1 MWFLKFGCCGWCLVV
16 DFENL
21 WFLGKLWGGAC
32 KQVLIQTKS
41 GQSCREFP
49 KSNLIGCCGFIVYLC
64 LENESTLETLTL
76 HELNEYIRQVVIL
89 NFGQSMWVTCEISQL
104 NLSRGHRYLEL
115 IQKDEQTED
124 IVARIGAVIW
134 SRDYAS
140 LRRKHRDSLALVLA
154 EANEVRL
161 LVSVDFHE
169 RFGLKLMIKD
179 VDLNYTM
186 GQFAER
192 RLQIIRRLEM
202 EDLLDVNR
210 SVPFSSAFQRIAVI
224 SSETAAG
231 FADFRAHLAEN
242 EYGYDFR
249 VHLFPAAM
257 QGKQV
262 VPEILT
268 QLAIIKKRRKE
279 FDVVIIIR
287 GGGSKIDLS
296 DFDSYELGKMI
307 ATYPLPVFTGI
318 GHEIDES
325 VVDMVSAKSFKTPT
339 AVAGFL
345 VRYNMET
352 EQNVLML
359 EDHLVTLAQN
369 ILSEKKV
376 ELDNLIKFIPVL
388 ASSFT
393 QRVEVEVEQLSLTLK
408 RLFAQA
414 IKNEENRLTHLLAL
428 IQTTRPE
435 NILRK
440 GYSITYKNK
449 EPILDL
455 NKLEVGDEVETH
467 VKDGKFRSKINKIIQ

>member
-1 MWFLKFGCCGWCLVV
+1 M
-16 DFENL
+16 
-21 WFLGKLWGGAC
+21 
-32 KQVLIQTKS
+32 
-41 GQSCREFP
+41 
-49 KSNLIGCCGFIVYLC
+49 
-64 LENESTLETLTL
+64 ESLTL
-76 HELNEYIRQVVIL
+76 YELNEYIRQVVIL

-104 NLSRGHRYLEL
+104 NVSRKHRYLEL
-115 IQKDEQTED
+115 IQKDEETES

-134 SRDYAS
+134 ARDFAS
-140 LRRKHRDSLALVLA
+140 LRRKHRESLNLVLA

-161 LVSVDFHE
+161 LVSVEFHE
-169 RFGLKLMIKD
+169 RFGMKLMIKD
-179 VDLNYTM
+179 IDLNYTI

-192 RLQIIRRLEM
+192 RLQIIRRLEA
-202 EDLLDVNR
+202 EELLDVNR
-210 SVPFSSAFQRIAVI
+210 GVLFPPAFQRIAVI

-231 FADFRAHLAEN
+231 FADFRAHLVEN
-242 EYGYDFR
+242 EYGYDYR

-268 QLAIIKKRRKE
+268 QLGIIKKRRKE
-279 FDVVIIIR
+279 FDVIIIIR

-339 AVAGFL
+339 AVAGYL

-352 EQNVLML
+352 EQQILML
-359 EDHLVTLAQN
+359 EDQAVTLAQN
-369 ILSEKKV
+369 IIAEKNIELENLS
-376 ELDNLIKFIPVL
+376 KFIPIL
-388 ASSFT
+388 ASNVT
-393 QRVEVEVEQLSLTLK
+393 QRADAQLNQLTLTLK

-414 IKNEENRLTHLLAL
+414 IKNDESRLDHLVAL

-449 EPILDL
+449 EPIIHTENLQI
-455 NKLEVGDEVETH
+455 GDNIETH
-467 VKDGKFRSKINKIIQ
+467 VKDGKFQSTINKILK

>member
-1 MWFLKFGCCGWCLVV
+1 M
-16 DFENL
+16 
-21 WFLGKLWGGAC
+21 
-32 KQVLIQTKS
+32 
-41 GQSCREFP
+41 
-49 KSNLIGCCGFIVYLC
+49 
-64 LENESTLETLTL
+64 ESLTL
-76 HELNEYIRQVVIL
+76 YELNEYIRQVVIL

-104 NLSRGHRYLEL
+104 NYSRGHRYLEL
-115 IQKDEQTED
+115 IQKDEETES

-134 SRDYAS
+134 SRDFAN
-140 LRRKHRDSLALVLA
+140 LRRKHREALDLVLA

-161 LVSVDFHE
+161 LVTVDFHE

-192 RLQIIRRLEM
+192 RLQIIKRLEA
-202 EDLLDVNR
+202 EELLDVNR
-210 SVPFSSAFQRIAVI
+210 TIPLPGAFQRIAVI

-242 EYGYDFR
+242 EYGYDYR
-249 VHLFPAAM
+249 IHLFPAAM

-262 VPEILT
+262 VPEVLT

-287 GGGSKIDLS
+287 GGGSKIDLA

-325 VVDMVSAKSFKTPT
+325 VIDMVSAKSFKTPT

-345 VRYNMET
+345 VRHNMEA
-352 EQNVLML
+352 EQQILLL
-359 EDHLVTLAQN
+359 EDHLVTLVQN
-369 ILSEKKV
+369 ILAEKNI
-376 ELDNLIKFIPVL
+376 ELNNLSKFIPIL
-388 ASSFT
+388 ASNIT
-393 QRVEVEVEQLSLTLK
+393 QRAGGYMEQMSLSLK

-414 IKNEENRLTHLLAL
+414 IKNDEKKLEHLLAL
-428 IQTTRPE
+428 IQTTLPE

-440 GYSITYKNK
+440 GYSITYKDK
-449 EPILDL
+449 EPILDSKGL
-455 NKLEVGDEVETH
+455 KIGDEVETH
-467 VKDGKFRSKINKIIQ
+467 IKNGKFHSTINKIIQ

>member
-1 MWFLKFGCCGWCLVV
+1 
-16 DFENL
+16 
-21 WFLGKLWGGAC
+21 
-32 KQVLIQTKS
+32 
-41 GQSCREFP
+41 
-49 KSNLIGCCGFIVYLC
+49 
-64 LENESTLETLTL
+64 
-76 HELNEYIRQVVIL
+76 
-89 NFGQSMWVTCEISQL
+89 MWVTCEISQL
-104 NLSRGHRYLEL
+104 NYSRGHRYLEL
-115 IQKDEQTED
+115 IQKDEQTEN

-134 SRDYAS
+134 SRDFAS
-140 LRRKHRDSLALVLA
+140 LRRKHRDSLDLVLA

-161 LVSVDFHE
+161 MVSVDFHE

-179 VDLNYTM
+179 IDLNYTM

-192 RLQIIRRLEM
+192 RLQIIKQLEA
-202 EDLLDVNR
+202 EELLEVNR
-210 SVPFSSAFQRIAVI
+210 TIPFPGAFQRIAVI
-224 SSETAAG
+224 SSESAAG

-242 EYGYDFR
+242 EYGYDYR

-262 VPEILT
+262 VPEVLT

-307 ATYPLPVFTGI
+307 AKYPLPVFTGI

-339 AVAGFL
+339 AVAGYL
-345 VRYNMET
+345 VRHNMES
-352 EQNVLML
+352 EQQILML

-369 ILSEKKV
+369 ILAEKNV
-376 ELDNLIKFIPVL
+376 ELSNLAKFIPVL
-388 ASSFT
+388 ASNT
-393 QRVEVEVEQLSLTLK
+393 IQRADAHLEQLTLSLK

-414 IKNEENRLTHLLAL
+414 IKDNENRLEHLVAL

-440 GYSITYKNK
+440 GYSITYKDK
-449 EPILDL
+449 EPILGTKDL
-455 NKLEVGDEVETH
+455 KIGDEVETH
-467 VKDGKFRSKINKIIQ
+467 VKGGRFTAKINKIIQ

>member
-1 MWFLKFGCCGWCLVV
+1 M
-16 DFENL
+16 
-21 WFLGKLWGGAC
+21 
-32 KQVLIQTKS
+32 
-41 GQSCREFP
+41 
-49 KSNLIGCCGFIVYLC
+49 
-64 LENESTLETLTL
+64 ESLTL
-76 HELNEYIRQVVIL
+76 YELNEYIRQVVVL

-104 NLSRGHRYLEL
+104 NYSRGHRYLEL

-140 LRRKHRDSLALVLA
+140 LRRKHREALDLVLA
-154 EANEVRL
+154 DANEVRL
-161 LVSVDFHE
+161 MVSVDFHA
-169 RFGLKLMIKD
+169 RYGLKLMIKD

-192 RLQIIRRLEM
+192 RLQIIKRLEA
-202 EDLLDVNR
+202 EELLDVNGML
-210 SVPFSSAFQRIAVI
+210 PFPSAFQRIAVI
-224 SSETAAG
+224 SSESAAG

-242 EYGYDFR
+242 EYGYDYR
-249 VHLFPAAM
+249 IHLFPAAM

-262 VPEILT
+262 VPEVLT

-279 FDVVIIIR
+279 FDAVIIIR

-345 VRYNMET
+345 VRHNMEA
-352 EQNVLML
+352 EQQIMML
-359 EDHLVTLAQN
+359 EDYLVTLAQN
-369 ILSEKKV
+369 ILAAKKT
-376 ELDNLIKFIPVL
+376 ELDNFSKFIPIL
-388 ASSFT
+388 ASNVT
-393 QRVEVEVEQLSLTLK
+393 HRAEVHLEQLALSLK

-414 IKNEENRLTHLLAL
+414 VKNNENRLDHLVAL

-440 GYSITYKNK
+440 GYSITYQDKK
-449 EPILDL
+449 PVLGTKSL
-455 NKLEVGDEVETH
+455 KVGDEVETH
-467 VKDGKFRSKINKIIQ
+467 VKNGKFHSKISKILQ

>member
-1 MWFLKFGCCGWCLVV
+1 M
-16 DFENL
+16 
-21 WFLGKLWGGAC
+21 
-32 KQVLIQTKS
+32 
-41 GQSCREFP
+41 
-49 KSNLIGCCGFIVYLC
+49 
-64 LENESTLETLTL
+64 ESLTL
-76 HELNEYIRQVVIL
+76 FELNEYIRQVVVL
-89 NFGQSMWVTCEISQL
+89 NFGQAMWVTCEISQL
-104 NLSRGHRYLEL
+104 NYSRGHRYLEL

-140 LRRKHRDSLALVLA
+140 LRRKHREALDLVLA
-154 EANEVRL
+154 DANEVRL
-161 LVSVDFHE
+161 MVSVDFHA
-169 RFGLKLMIKD
+169 RYGLKLMIKD

-192 RLQIIRRLEM
+192 RLQIIKRLEA
-202 EDLLDVNR
+202 EELLEVNGMLP
-210 SVPFSSAFQRIAVI
+210 VPGAFQRIAVI
-224 SSETAAG
+224 SSESAAG

-242 EYGYDFR
+242 EYGYDYR
-249 VHLFPAAM
+249 IHLFPAAM

-262 VPEILT
+262 VPEVLT
-268 QLAIIKKRRKE
+268 QLANIKKRRKE
-279 FDVVIIIR
+279 FDAVIIIR

-345 VRYNMET
+345 VRHNMEA
-352 EQNVLML
+352 EQQIMML
-359 EDHLVTLAQN
+359 EDYLVTLAQN
-369 ILSEKKV
+369 ILAAKKT
-376 ELDNLIKFIPVL
+376 ELDNFSKFIPIL
-388 ASSFT
+388 ASNVT
-393 QRVEVEVEQLSLTLK
+393 QRAEVHLEQLALSLK

-414 IKNEENRLTHLLAL
+414 VKNNENRLDHLVAL

-440 GYSITYKNK
+440 GYSITYMDKK
-449 EPILDL
+449 PVLGTKSL
-455 NKLEVGDEVETH
+455 KVGDEVETH
-467 VKDGKFRSKINKIIQ
+467 VKNGKFQSKISKILQ